1 MTNAE
6 LNKTVH
12 SQRETISYLTSRV
25 SQLVDEL
32 EVLKTDVATF
42 KDQVADDMTRVV
54 KTLQNK

>member
-12 SQRETISYLTSRV
+12 SQRETIFYLTSRV